1 MREFFDG
8 PEDQRI
14 ICLAFEPHEATY
26 WAGPGRVASAFK
38 LALAATG
45 VKSNMGTQGKVAF

>member
-14 ICLAFEPHEATY
+14 ISLAFEPHEATY